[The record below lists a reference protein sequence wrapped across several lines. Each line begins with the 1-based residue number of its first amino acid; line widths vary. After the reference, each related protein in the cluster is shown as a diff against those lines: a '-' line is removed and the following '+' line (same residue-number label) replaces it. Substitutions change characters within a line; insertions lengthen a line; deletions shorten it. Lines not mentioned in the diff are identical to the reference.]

1 MRHSRARKGNPVRSF
16 FIVRTRQAEGD
27 GGQWR
32 GCQQCTLGKA
42 CEEAA
47 VKPVS
52 TLSKPC
58 SSGIGHCCGGSQAS
72 QRREALLGLETLQ
85 QSNGPYNEGIIRL
98 LCPAVRK
105 VSLTF
110 GVN

>member
-52 TLSKPC
+52 TLSKPS
-58 SSGIGHCCGGSQAS
+58 SSGT
-72 QRREALLGLETLQ
+72 RALLWRFTGLPEERGAAGAGDAAAIKRAL
-85 QSNGPYNEGIIRL
+85 
-98 LCPAVRK
+98 
-105 VSLTF
+105 
-110 GVN
+110 